1 MLDTLYENI
10 GGKIKNW
17 AKWMFIIEAIGAIIS
32 GFVLLIVRGFE
43 DGWWA
48 LFIIFFGPIV
58 AWGGSWILY
67 AFGEL
72 AEDVHAIRRNPSINS
87 IDKNIQLIAEPYAKR
102 EAEEKAKRE
111 ADEER
116 AKREAEEREKR
127 MAEKKSTPNQ
137 PQKEKTLADKL
148 EYALRYSTDEG
159 MLAYLNQ
166 IEEAAVQEILRS
178 PEKDIRKQV
187 QTLLEQVR

>member
-17 AKWMFIIEAIGAIIS
+17 AKWMFIIEAIGAIIT
-32 GFVLLIVRGFE
+32 GFVLLIDWGVE

-58 AWGGSWILY
+58 ARVGSWILY

-72 AEDVHAIRRNPSINS
+72 AEDVHAIRCNPSINS

-111 ADEER
+111 EKHQDEVRRTAEGYSR
-116 AKREAEEREKR
+116 LKDAANQISHSTAKRCPYCGEIVKS
-127 MAEKKSTPNQ
+127 KKCEMCG
-137 PQKEKTLADKL
+137 KEIN
-148 EYALRYSTDEG
+148 Y
-159 MLAYLNQ
+159 
-166 IEEAAVQEILRS
+166 
-178 PEKDIRKQV
+178 
-187 QTLLEQVR
+187 